1 MIDSN
6 IVRFFFKYIRICTR
20 MPHIQY
26 AVVNRTYIEIRILK
40 P

>member
-6 IVRFFFKYIRICTR
+6 IVRFFWNTY
-20 MPHIQY
+20 PHMRY
-26 AVVNRTYIEIRILK
+26 AVVNRMYIEIRILK